1 MQYRSSRP
9 ASRRRQQFILTILAA
24 SLLAACGGGGGSSPS
39 GSAGGG
45 TNALGAGISAGTAVV
60 TPGAT
65 ADTSTGAVTYP
76 QQQVNLATAG
86 EQDDASIAQ
95 LADGGYVVAWTNT
108 AGPTVS
114 PSPQGVCWQRFT
126 RDAAPSGTQ
135 TCIPSP
141 TVAHLQTAV
150 APLANGGFAVGW
162 QVLPATYYADISTQ
176 VYDADSQPV
185 GGVQRVNT
193 TPNDEA
199 YVDMAAVPG
208 GIVFSWRD
216 NAHNI
221 LTRRVGPDGMPLA
234 AEQVANTFDSNTVQN
249 GGGLTDP
256 HVASLED
263 GGHIVVW
270 TSQFQDGAPST
281 SVYYQRY
288 DAAGRRVGGETL
300 VTDKQVQSL
309 TPKVAG
315 LAGGGWVIT
324 WNSGAQVVAQRFS
337 AGGSPVGALQSV
349 DTDYLQGPSDT
360 CYVPTPT
367 PCPRFQNNGAVTG
380 LADGSY
386 VVTWMN
392 SRGISQ
398 AVSVQARQYGTDGAP
413 MGPSTKLMDPVYGSW
428 RMARAD
434 GGFMMA
440 WSHED
445 DSGFGIYLRR
455 FDARS
460 LR

>member
-1 MQYRSSRP
+1 MNQ
-9 ASRRRQQFILTILAA
+9 
-24 SLLAACGGGGGSSPS
+24 
-39 GSAGGG
+39 
-45 TNALGAGISAGTAVV
+45 
-60 TPGAT
+60 
-65 ADTSTGAVTYP
+65 
-76 QQQVNLATAG
+76 ATAG

-95 LADGGYVVAWTNT
+95 LADGGYVVAWTTT

-114 PSPQGVCWQRFT
+114 PNPQGVCWQRFT
-126 RDAAPSGTQ
+126 REAAPVNSQ
-135 TCIPSP
+135 VCIPSP
-141 TVAHLQTAV
+141 TVARLQTAV

-176 VYDADSQPV
+176 VYDANSQPV

-193 TPNDEA
+193 TSNDEA

-208 GIVFSWRD
+208 GVVFSWRD

-221 LTRRVGPDGMPLA
+221 LTRRVGPGGQPLA

-256 HVASLED
+256 HVAALED

-281 SVYYQRY
+281 AIYYQRY
-288 DAAGRRVGGETL
+288 DASGNRAGGETL

-309 TPKVAG
+309 YPKVSG
-315 LAGGGWVIT
+315 LAGGGWVIA
-324 WNSGAQVVAQRFS
+324 WNSGAQAVAQRF
-337 AGGSPVGALQSV
+337 AADGSRVGAQQAMEPG
-349 DTDYLQGPSDT
+349 YLQGPPDT
-360 CYVPTPT
+360 CNLPMPT
-367 PCPRFQNNGAVTG
+367 PCPPFQNMGGVTG

-398 AVSVQARQYGTDGAP
+398 AVSLQARQYGTDGAP
-413 MGPSTKLMDPVYGSW
+413 MGPATKLMDPVYGSW

-445 DSGFGIYLRR
+445 DSGFGVYLRR
-455 FDARS
+455 FDAKA